1 MTSLFL
7 SNIDIQDDWRPF
19 LSEEIRALLKKI
31 ERNILR
37 DNYTPPGDKAL
48 RFFEFPL
55 SSAKIII
62 LGQDP
67 YPQPGVATGRAFEVG
82 NLTSWDQKF
91 KNISL
96 KNILRALYKA
106 YSGKIVK
113 YNDLKDK
120 LNNGFH
126 ILPPSRLFKHWE
138 KEGILLLNTS
148 YTCKTGIPGSH
159 RKYWDDLTFLLLEYI
174 NNHSPNVTWF
184 LWGNN
189 AREATEHLQLNNSI
203 FLLHPM
209 MCYELPGRKRDFLYG
224 EQNCFEPFIGEI
236 DWTGFGV
243 E

>member
-1 MTSLFL
+1 M
-7 SNIDIQDDWRPF
+7 DIQEDWHSF
-19 LSEEIRALLKKI
+19 LSEKILRLLKKI
-31 ERNILR
+31 EKKISE

-55 SSAKIII
+55 SFAKIII

-67 YPQPGVATGRAFEVG
+67 YPQAGVATGRAFEVG
-82 NLTSWDQKF
+82 NLSSWDQKF

-106 YSGKIVK
+106 YTGKILK
-113 YNDLKDK
+113 YNDLKEK
-120 LNNGFH
+120 LNTEFN
-126 ILPPSRLFKHWE
+126 ILPPSCLFKHWE

-148 YTCKTGIPGSH
+148 YTCKTGMPGSH
-159 RKYWDDLTFLLLEYI
+159 KKYWDDFTFLLLEYI
-174 NNHSPNVTWF
+174 NNHFSDITWF

-189 AREATEHLQLNNSI
+189 AREATKHLQLNNSI